1 MVICGKKK
9 EEVFIFDSRVQA
21 KKKMLNEM
29 LRVRGVEGK
38 SGQLER
44 DTCRL
49 LLGVVGWT
57 LKDE

>member
-49 LLGVVGWT
+49 LLGGCGM
-57 LKDE
+57 DIER